1 MEAHPGE
8 LLDYRCDA
16 GKGPQRGVEP
26 ERLWSL
32 AQRLFDRVQFRLG
45 EPRAASRPTRAA

>member
-8 LLDYRCDA
+8 LLDHCGDA
-16 GKGPQRGVEP
+16 GQRPQLGVEP

-32 AQRLFDRVQFRLG
+32 AQRLFDRVQLRRRQL
-45 EPRAASRPTRAA
+45 RAAARPARAA